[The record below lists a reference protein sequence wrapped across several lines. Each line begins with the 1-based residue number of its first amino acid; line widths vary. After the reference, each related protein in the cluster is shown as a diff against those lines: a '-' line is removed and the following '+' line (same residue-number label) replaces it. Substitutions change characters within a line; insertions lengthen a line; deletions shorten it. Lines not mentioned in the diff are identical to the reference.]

1 MPQSPVNN
9 SPTTPE
15 VFDQRISDLANLYH
29 KLDRKVQGIESEA
42 SETLSYATELEL
54 VLQSHMSDFRRYKQT
69 MSDKLNSLGGK
80 SEKKKKKKRR
90 GGTKRRR

>member
-29 KLDRKVQGIESEA
+29 KLDRRVQGIDSQ
-42 SETLSYATELEL
+42 
-54 VLQSHMSDFRRYKQT
+54 LQSHMSDFRRYKET
-69 MSDKLNSLGGK
+69 MSDKLNSIAGRT
-80 SEKKKKKKRR
+80 EKKKKKKRR
-90 GGTKRRR
+90 GGTKKRR